1 MQVQQTPNVKEI
13 GNSINSMNL
22 EYAEIT
28 KYSNGHNTKSD
39 NEEDKIILTK
49 IKFFFMRHSHLISI
63 QYVYQQKK
71 IAILTINPPSY
82 ILQTTNFLDH
92 L

>member
-39 NEEDKIILTK
+39 NEEDKIILETLAALKDPEEFK
-49 IKFFFMRHSHLISI
+49 IWRENNSKE
-63 QYVYQQKK
+63 
-71 IAILTINPPSY
+71 NPRV
-82 ILQTTNFLDH
+82 FLKEKGYYNMLDS
-92 L
+92 

>member
-49 IKFFFMRHSHLISI
+49 IKFFFM
-63 QYVYQQKK
+63 
-71 IAILTINPPSY
+71 
-82 ILQTTNFLDH
+82 
-92 L
+92 